1 MDDEREL
8 PDPADVTKIILER
21 IPGAYER
28 AEDGRAGCDRTRTE
42 GGASDSLAPVTHLRH
57 NQNNCE

>member
-8 PDPADVTKIILER
+8 PDPADVTKIILDR

-28 AEDGRAGCDRTRTE
+28 AEDGRAEAEAGESIPLED
-42 GGASDSLAPVTHLRH
+42 L
-57 NQNNCE
+57 